1 VTPGARQLLTGWGGT
16 APTAAAVRR
25 VSSRRDLDQALES
38 AKAAGVVA
46 RGLGRSYADAA
57 QCGGGTVLDMTGL
70 DRVLAFDQ
78 ERGRVRVEAGVS
90 LDSLVRTILPA
101 GWFLPVSPGT
111 RQVTVGGALA
121 ADVHGK
127 NHHRDGSWA
136 SFVPRC
142 TLVTPAGTF
151 ECAPDVEPELFWAT
165 AGGMGLTGVVA
176 DLDLD
181 LIPVETAFMRVDT
194 ERAADLDT
202 CMALM
207 DAGDDGYTYSVAW
220 IDCLARGSSLG
231 RSVLTRAEHAAFADL
246 PRGADAAASRG
257 TGPGPR
263 LQVQFAP
270 PVPLVRPPLVAA
282 FNEAWYRKA
291 PRRRRRSIEPLA
303 GFFHPLD
310 ALGGWNRLYGRRGF
324 LQYQFVVPFGACG
337 TVGAVLERLS
347 RARVAASLAVL
358 KRFGPAD
365 PGMLSFPMPG
375 WTLALDLPAG
385 GPCLAELLDELDL
398 LVAGAGGR
406 VYLAK
411 DGRLRPE
418 LLPVMYPR
426 LSEWQSVRERAD
438 PAGILRSDLARRLG
452 LVATDRRSLNA
463 EEER

>member
-1 VTPGARQLLTGWGGT
+1 
-16 APTAAAVRR
+16 
-25 VSSRRDLDQALES
+25 
-38 AKAAGVVA
+38 
-46 RGLGRSYADAA
+46 
-57 QCGGGTVLDMTGL
+57 VLDMTGL
-70 DRVLAFDQ
+70 DRILAFDR

-136 SFVPRC
+136 CFVPRC

-151 ECAPDVEPELFWAT
+151 DCAPDLEPELFWAT

-181 LIPVETAFMRVDT
+181 LIPVETAFMTVDT

-207 DAGDDGYTYSVAW
+207 EAGDDGYRYSVAW

-231 RSVLTRAEHAAFADL
+231 RSVLTRAEHAVFADL
-246 PRGADAAASRG
+246 PRGADASASRDIS
-257 TGPGPR
+257 PGPR
-263 LQVQFAP
+263 PQVQFAP
-270 PVPLVRPPLVAA
+270 PVSLVRPPLVAA
-282 FNEAWYRKA
+282 FNEAWYRKS
-291 PRRRRRSIEPLA
+291 PRRRRQSIEPLP

-310 ALGGWNRLYGRRGF
+310 ALGGWNRLYGPRGF
-324 LQYQFVVPFGACG
+324 VQYQFVVPFAACG
-337 TVGAVLERLS
+337 TVRAVLERLS
-347 RARVAASLAVL
+347 RARVASFLAVL

-365 PGMLSFPMPG
+365 AGMLSFPMPG

-385 GPCLAELLDELDL
+385 GRCLAELLDELDL

-426 LSEWQSVRERAD
+426 LSEWHSVRERID
-438 PAGILRSDLARRLG
+438 PAGTLRSDLGRRLH
-452 LVATDRRSLNA
+452 LVASNRRSINS
-463 EEER
+463 EQDR